1 LEQSNRA
8 QTKRTAVS
16 LKFRMLRAICRQNW
30 IRTGLRYRLLRKF
43 AHWSE
48 LRDIPFECD
57 FYGHRYAGE
66 LSRHIDWHV
75 YFFGAY
81 ELSELQL
88 LSRIAAERGGG
99 ILLDIGGNVGQ
110 HSLYLSNH
118 FEQVH
123 SFEPFEAVRKKF
135 EQRLSMN
142 RVKNVKVHPVGI
154 GQENTLLKFH
164 VPPEANQGLGSFV
177 PPDNVDP
184 EELNQL
190 QSLPVVHGDRYMKEQ
205 GISSVSAVK
214 IDIEGFERSAIKGLR
229 QTLAEHRPFVVME
242 FGPETQAS
250 FQGSNEFFDML
261 PSNYSVHTVK
271 DPSKSGMPIGGPGF
285 GLGEFDFFAPGGN
298 LLLAPAEGLQSI
310 QSSKQ
315 RAA

>member
-1 LEQSNRA
+1 
-8 QTKRTAVS
+8 
-16 LKFRMLRAICRQNW
+16 M
-30 IRTGLRYRLLRKF
+30 F

-48 LRDIPFECD
+48 LGDIPFECD

-99 ILLDIGGNVGQ
+99 ILLDIGGNIGQ

-123 SFEPFEAVRKKF
+123 SFEPFESVREKF

-154 GQENTLLKFH
+154 GQENALLKFY

-177 PPDNVDP
+177 PPDDADSKEP
-184 EELNQL
+184 DQL

-214 IDIEGFERSAIKGLR
+214 IDIEGFERSAIEGLR
-229 QTLAEHRPFVVME
+229 ETLTKHRPFVVME

-271 DPSKSGMPIGGPGF
+271 DPSKLGMTIGGSGYA
-285 GLGEFDFFAPGGN
+285 LGEFDFDVSGGN
-298 LLLAPAEGLQSI
+298 VLLAPAEHFSLVWPA
-310 QSSKQ
+310 K
-315 RAA
+315 RKAA